1 MKVAWCGKNF
11 GGTFGENV
19 PGAVVFTAPSVTEL
33 PKVARETLEFHVTGL
48 VEDGQQVPRWLL
60 DGDYCLAFE
69 FEDVA
74 SMLHAC
80 ESYVSLAAIS
90 RASGVSQ
97 GLLSH
102 YANGLKKPRP
112 EQRRRIIEGLH
123 KIGRELQAV
132 TL

>member
-1 MKVAWCGKNF
+1 MEKVTVKVAWCGKNF
-11 GGTFGENV
+11 GGAFGENI

-33 PKVARETLEFHVTGL
+33 HRVARETLEFHVAGL
-48 VEDGQQVPRWLL
+48 VEDGQQVPRWLQ
-60 DGDYCLAFE
+60 DGDYCLTFE

-74 SMLHAC
+74 AMLHAC

-112 EQRRRIIEGLH
+112 EQRSAL
-123 KIGRELQAV
+123 
-132 TL
+132 